1 MNHQPPPRPYRRQ
14 TQDRPVQQRPGY
26 SGAGFSAA
34 GMGQGPYQQNI
45 PPGAGAPQRGKKPKK
60 KKRSLLLRF
69 FGFIFAAGCI
79 AFFAGSA
86 AVAYYVWDLTKDL
99 PDYEVLAKYE
109 PKVMSRIHANDGNL
123 IAEFAEERRIY
134 VPINAIPEVIINAF
148 LAAEDKDFFH
158 HDGLSYSG
166 IARAI
171 ITNVKIKM
179 SGSNRRMIGA
189 STITQQ
195 VAKNFLLTNDR
206 NIDRKVKEAVLS
218 RRIER
223 AFTKGQIL
231 ELYLNEI
238 YFGLRSHGIAA
249 AALNYFGKSLEEITL
264 PEAAYLASLPKAPN
278 NYHPFKHRK
287 KAIARR
293 TYVLEQMAEN
303 GFITQEQAKKA
314 KASEFKVNPRP
325 FGAHIL
331 AGEFFAEG
339 VRRTLV
345 EKFGQKKIYG
355 GGLSVRTTLDPDLQR
370 KAKRALVNGLVEY
383 DQKHGWRGA
392 VAQIVLTEDMDW
404 GTELAKVEAL
414 NDVHPWKLA
423 VVLKFEDGKAVI
435 GLQPKVLV
443 SKRVEQKREIGEIT
457 LANMKWARK
466 HLGETKHGDP
476 KLDKALKSVSDVL
489 NVGDVVYVAPI
500 KKEVASTKVEVP
512 VDSRSQW
519 KLMQIP
525 EVEGSIVAMDPHTG
539 RVKALVGGFSFDD
552 SEFDRATQAMRQ
564 PGSAFKPFVYA
575 AALDNGYTPSSV
587 VLDTP
592 VAIDQGNGQG
602 VWRPKN
608 YSGKFNGPSTLRI
621 GIEKSRNL
629 MTVRLAQD
637 MGMPLISEYARRF
650 GVYDNLLPVL
660 SMSLGAGETTLLRLT
675 TAYSILANGGKKVN
689 ATLIDRIQ
697 DRYGK
702 TVWSHDAAR
711 CEGCDQTEW
720 HNQKPPQL
728 IDQREQVV
736 DPHTAYQVTS
746 MLEGVVIRGTARKA
760 LSGLPIPVAGKTGTT
775 NDARD
780 AWFVGFSP
788 DLAVGVFVGQDV
800 PRPLGR
806 KATGG
811 GLAAPIF
818 REFMMSAL
826 SDQPA
831 IPFRIPP
838 GIKLIPINSKSGL
851 RSSGGQNTIMEAF
864 KPGNGPPDASSV
876 IYDDPNIFIP
886 ESDRQ
891 LDSGF
896 Y

>member
-1 MNHQPPPRPYRRQ
+1 MTQPPPPQPYRGQ
-14 TQDRPVQQRPGY
+14 TQAPR
-26 SGAGFSAA
+26 FSAA
-34 GMGQGPYQQNI
+34 GSAGGPYAPMGNM
-45 PPGAGAPQRGKKPKK
+45 PPPSQKPPKK
-60 KKRSLLLRF
+60 KGRF
-69 FGFIFAAGCI
+69 WLKFLGFMFTAGCI
-79 AFFAGSA
+79 GFFAVSA
-86 AVAYYVWDLTKDL
+86 AVAYYVWDVTKDL

-123 IAEFAEERRIY
+123 IAEFADERRIY
-134 VPINAIPEVIINAF
+134 VPINAIPDRIIHAF
-148 LAAEDKDFFH
+148 ISAEDKNFFEH
-158 HDGLSYSG
+158 GGLDYRRLTG
-166 IARAI
+166 AI
-171 ITNVKIKM
+171 LAFVQIKLT
-179 SGSNRRMIGA
+179 GSNKRPSGA

-195 VAKNFLLTNDR
+195 VAKNFLLTNER
-206 NIDRKVKEAVLS
+206 KIDRKVKEAVLA

-249 AALNYFGKSLEEITL
+249 AALNYFGKSLEEISIQ
-264 PEAAYLASLPKAPN
+264 EAAYLASLPKAPN
-278 NYHPFKHRK
+278 NYHPFKKRK
-287 KAIARR
+287 RAIIRRKYVIKQMLKNGYITKAEADAAI
-293 TYVLEQMAEN
+293 
-303 GFITQEQAKKA
+303 
-314 KASEFKVNPRP
+314 ASEFKVNPRP

-339 VRRTLV
+339 VRRKLI
-345 EKFGQKKIYG
+345 EKFGQKRIYG
-355 GGLSVRTTLDPDLQR
+355 GGLSVRTTLDPDLQK
-370 KAKRALVNGLVEY
+370 KAKKALVDGLVSY
-383 DQKHGWRGA
+383 DQKHGFRGA
-392 VAQIVLTEDMDW
+392 VAEIVLTPEMDW
-404 GTELAKVEAL
+404 GIELAKVEAL
-414 NDVHPWKLA
+414 QDVHPWRLGI
-423 VVLKFEDGKAVI
+423 VLKLEAKKAVI
-435 GLQPKVLV
+435 GLQPKQLV
-443 SKRVEQKREIGEIT
+443 SGQVDSAREIGEIS
-457 LANMKWARK
+457 LDNMKWARK
-466 HLGETKHGDP
+466 HLGETKYGDP
-476 KLDKALKSVSDVL
+476 KLGKKLKSPGSIL
-489 NVGDVVYVAPI
+489 KLGDVVYVAPVKAKLL
-500 KKEVASTKVEVP
+500 KKAVASTDAVLPVEGNN
-512 VDSRSQW
+512 QW

-525 EVEGSIVAMDPHTG
+525 EVEGAIVVMEPHTG

-552 SEFDRATQAMRQ
+552 SEFDRATQAKRQ

-602 VWRPKN
+602 IWRPKN

-650 GVYDNLLPVL
+650 GIYDNLMPVL
-660 SMSLGAGETTLLRLT
+660 SMSLGAGETTLMRLT

-702 TVWSHDAAR
+702 TVWSHDAAK
-711 CEGCDQTEW
+711 CDGCDQSEW
-720 HNQKPPQL
+720 DPSKKPQL
-728 IDQREQVV
+728 VDQREQII

-746 MLEGVVIRGTARKA
+746 MLEGVVLRGTARKA
-760 LSGLPIPVAGKTGTT
+760 MKGLPIPVAGKTGTT

-780 AWFVGFSP
+780 AWFVGFSA

-800 PRPLGR
+800 PRPMGK

-818 REFMMSAL
+818 KNFMMSAL
-826 SDQPA
+826 AGKPA
-831 IPFRIPP
+831 IPFRIPA

-876 IYDDPNIFIP
+876 IYDDPSIFIP
-886 ESDRQ
+886 ETDRS
-891 LDSGF
+891 LDSGL

>member
-1 MNHQPPPRPYRRQ
+1 MTQPPPQPYRRQ
-14 TQDRPVQQRPGY
+14 TPRRQNETPR
-26 SGAGFSAA
+26 FSATGGAA
-34 GMGQGPYQQNI
+34 GYGGPYASMGAQ
-45 PPGAGAPQRGKKPKK
+45 PPHSQKPPKK
-60 KKRSLLLRF
+60 KGRF
-69 FGFIFAAGCI
+69 WLKFLGFMFTAGCI
-79 AFFAGSA
+79 GFFAVSA
-86 AVAYYVWDLTKDL
+86 AVAYYVWDVTKDL

-123 IAEFAEERRIY
+123 IAEFADERRIY
-134 VPINAIPEVIINAF
+134 VPINAIPDRIIHAF
-148 LAAEDKDFFH
+148 ISAEDKNFYE
-158 HDGLSYSG
+158 HDGLDYVG
-166 IARAI
+166 LARAMV
-171 ITNVKIKM
+171 TNVQTKL
-179 SGSNRRMIGA
+179 SGSNKRLIGA

-195 VAKNFLLTNDR
+195 VAKNFLLTNER
-206 NIDRKVKEAVLS
+206 KIDRKVKEAVLA
-218 RRIER
+218 RRIEQ

-249 AALNYFGKSLEEITL
+249 AALNYFGKSLEEITI
-264 PEAAYLASLPKAPN
+264 PEAAYLAALPKAPN
-278 NYHPFKHRK
+278 NYHPFKKRERAITRRK
-287 KAIARR
+287 YVINRMLDNGYITAEEAKAAI
-293 TYVLEQMAEN
+293 
-303 GFITQEQAKKA
+303 
-314 KASEFKVNPRP
+314 ASEFKVNPRP

-345 EKFGQKKIYG
+345 DKFGKKKIYG
-355 GGLSVRTTLDPDLQR
+355 GGLSVRTTLDPELQK
-370 KAKRALVNGLVEY
+370 KAKKALVDGLVAY
-383 DQKHGWRGA
+383 DQKHGFREP
-392 VAQIVLTEDMDW
+392 VAEIVLTPTSDW
-404 GTELAKVEAL
+404 GVELAKVEAL
-414 NDVHPWKLA
+414 NDVHPWRLA
-423 VVLKFEDGKAVI
+423 IVLQLQKQKAII
-435 GLQPKVLV
+435 GLQPKKLV
-443 SKRVEQKREIGEIT
+443 SGQIDGAREVGEIQ
-457 LANMKWARK
+457 LDNMKWARK
-466 HLGETKHGDP
+466 HLGETKYGDP
-476 KLDKALKSVSDVL
+476 KLGKKLKTPGNIL
-489 NVGDVVYVAPI
+489 KVGDVVYVAPAKAKI
-500 KKEVASTKVEVP
+500 VKKTVASKDGVLPVEGAN
-512 VDSRSQW
+512 QW

-525 EVEGSIVAMDPHTG
+525 EVEGAIVVMEPHTG

-552 SEFDRATQAMRQ
+552 SEFDRASQANRQ
-564 PGSAFKPFVYA
+564 PGSAFKPFVYT

-602 VWRPKN
+602 IWRPKN

-650 GVYDNLLPVL
+650 GIYDNLMPVL
-660 SMSLGAGETTLLRLT
+660 SMSLGAGETTLIRLT

-702 TVWSHDAAR
+702 TVWSHDAAKCAG
-711 CEGCDQTEW
+711 CEQAKFDPSQ
-720 HNQKPPQL
+720 QPQL
-728 IDQREQVV
+728 IDQRQQIV

-746 MLEGVVIRGTARKA
+746 MLEGVVLRGTARKA
-760 LSGLPIPVAGKTGTT
+760 MKDLPIPLAGKTGTT

-780 AWFVGFSP
+780 AWFVGFSA
-788 DLAVGVFVGQDV
+788 DLAVGVFVGHDV
-800 PRPLGR
+800 PRPMGK

-818 REFMMSAL
+818 KSFMKSAL
-826 SDQPA
+826 AGKPA
-831 IPFRIPP
+831 IPFRIPA

-851 RSSGGQNTIMEAF
+851 RSSGGPDTIMEAF

-886 ESDRQ
+886 ETDRS

>member
-1 MNHQPPPRPYRRQ
+1 MNRPPAPEPYRGQ
-14 TQDRPVQQRPGY
+14 NPAP
-26 SGAGFSAA
+26 SFSAA
-34 GMGQGPYQQNI
+34 GERRGPYVSS
-45 PPGAGAPQRGKKPKK
+45 PRPAAPRGPGKKPKK
-60 KKRSLLLRF
+60 KGRF
-69 FGFIFAAGCI
+69 WLKLFGFLFTAGCI
-79 AFFAGSA
+79 GFFAASA
-86 AVAYYVWDLTKDL
+86 AVAYYVWDVTKDL

-134 VPINAIPEVIINAF
+134 VPINAIPDRIIQAF
-148 LAAEDKDFFH
+148 LSAEDKNFYE
-158 HDGLSYSG
+158 HDGIDYAGLF
-166 IARAI
+166 RAMV
-171 ITNVKIKM
+171 TNLKIVVTK
-179 SGSNRRMIGA
+179 SNKRMIGA

-195 VAKNFLLTNDR
+195 VAKNFLLTNER
-206 NIDRKVKEAVLS
+206 KFDRKVKEAVLAH
-218 RRIER
+218 RIER

-249 AALNYFGKSLEEITL
+249 AALNYFGKSLEEISL
-264 PEAAYLASLPKAPN
+264 QEAAYLASLPKAPN
-278 NYHPFKHRK
+278 NYNPFTKRK
-287 KAIARR
+287 RAIERR
-293 TYVLEQMAEN
+293 EYVITRMQEN
-303 GFITQEQAKKA
+303 GYITAEEAKVA
-314 KASEFKVNPRP
+314 IASEFKVNPRP

-345 EKFGQKKIYG
+345 EQFGQAKIYG
-355 GGLSVRTTLDPDLQR
+355 GGLSVRTTLDPVLQR
-370 KAKRALVNGLVEY
+370 KAKRALVNGLVKY
-383 DQKHGWRGA
+383 DQSHGWRGP
-392 VAQIVLTEDMDW
+392 VAEVILTEEMDW
-404 GTELAKVEAL
+404 GAELAKVEVL

-423 VVLKFEDGKAVI
+423 IILKFEEGKAII
-435 GLQPKVLV
+435 GIRPRKLASGRVEK
-443 SKRVEQKREIGEIT
+443 KRVVGEIT
-457 LANMKWARK
+457 LENMSWARK
-466 HLGETKHGDP
+466 SLGETSHGDP
-476 KLDKALKSVSDVL
+476 KLGKALKDPTDVL
-489 NVGDVVYVAPI
+489 KVGDVVYVAPVNVKAI
-500 KKEVASTKVEVP
+500 VKVVASTDKKAALPTEG
-512 VDSRSQW
+512 SNQW

-525 EVEGSIVAMDPHTG
+525 EVEGAIVVMDPHTG

-592 VAIDQGNGQG
+592 VAIDQGNGLG
-602 VWRPKN
+602 IWRPKN

-650 GVYDNLLPVL
+650 GIYDNLQPVL
-660 SMSLGAGETTLLRLT
+660 SMSLGAGETSLLKLT

-702 TVWSHDAAR
+702 TVWAHGSAK
-711 CEGCDQTEW
+711 CEGCEQTEW
-720 HNQKPPQL
+720 NPKIQPKL
-728 IDQREQVV
+728 LDQREQII

-746 MLEGVVIRGTARKA
+746 MLEGVVLRGTARGAMK
-760 LSGLPIPVAGKTGTT
+760 GLPIPVAGKTGTT
-775 NDARD
+775 NEARD

-818 REFMMSAL
+818 KEFMMSAL
-826 SDQPA
+826 GDLPA

-838 GIKLIPINSKSGL
+838 GIQLIPINSKTGL
-851 RSSGGQNTIMEAF
+851 RSSGGENTIMEAF

-876 IYDDPNIFIP
+876 IYDDPSIFIP
-886 ESDRQ
+886 ETDRS
-891 LDSGF
+891 LDSGL

>member
-1 MNHQPPPRPYRRQ
+1 MTQPPPPQPYRGQ
-14 TQDRPVQQRPGY
+14 TQAPR
-26 SGAGFSAA
+26 FSAA
-34 GMGQGPYQQNI
+34 GTAGGPYAPMGNV
-45 PPGAGAPQRGKKPKK
+45 PPPSQKPPKK
-60 KKRSLLLRF
+60 KGRF
-69 FGFIFAAGCI
+69 WLKFLGFMFTAGCI
-79 AFFAGSA
+79 GFFAVSA
-86 AVAYYVWDLTKDL
+86 AVAYYVWDVTKDL

-123 IAEFAEERRIY
+123 IAEFADERRIY
-134 VPINAIPEVIINAF
+134 VPINAIPDRIIHAF
-148 LAAEDKDFFH
+148 ISAEDKNFFEH
-158 HDGLSYSG
+158 GGLDYRRLTG
-166 IARAI
+166 AI
-171 ITNVKIKM
+171 LAFVQIKLT
-179 SGSNRRMIGA
+179 GSNKRPSGA

-195 VAKNFLLTNDR
+195 VAKNFLLTNER
-206 NIDRKVKEAVLS
+206 KIDRKVKEAVLA

-249 AALNYFGKSLEEITL
+249 AALNYFGKSLEEISIQ
-264 PEAAYLASLPKAPN
+264 EAAYLASLPKAPN
-278 NYHPFKHRK
+278 NYHPFKKRK
-287 KAIARR
+287 RAIIRRKYVIKQMLKNGYITKAEADAAI
-293 TYVLEQMAEN
+293 
-303 GFITQEQAKKA
+303 
-314 KASEFKVNPRP
+314 ASEFKVNPRP

-339 VRRTLV
+339 VRRKLI
-345 EKFGQKKIYG
+345 EKFGQKRIYG
-355 GGLSVRTTLDPDLQR
+355 GGLSVRTTLDPDLQK
-370 KAKRALVNGLVEY
+370 KAKKALVDGLVAY
-383 DQKHGWRGA
+383 DQKHGFRGA
-392 VAQIVLTEDMDW
+392 VAEIILTPEMDW
-404 GTELAKVEAL
+404 GIELAKVEAL
-414 NDVHPWKLA
+414 QDVHPWRLGI
-423 VVLKFEDGKAVI
+423 VLKLEAKKAVI
-435 GLQPKVLV
+435 GLQPKQLV
-443 SKRVEQKREIGEIT
+443 SGKVDSAREIGEIS
-457 LANMKWARK
+457 LDNMKWARK

-476 KLDKALKSVSDVL
+476 KLGKKLKSPGSIL
-489 NVGDVVYVAPI
+489 KLGDVVYVAPVKAKLL
-500 KKEVASTKVEVP
+500 KKAVASTDAVLPVEGNN
-512 VDSRSQW
+512 QW

-525 EVEGSIVAMDPHTG
+525 EVEGAIVVMEPHTG

-552 SEFDRATQAMRQ
+552 SEFDRATQAKRQ

-602 VWRPKN
+602 IWRPKN

-650 GVYDNLLPVL
+650 GIYDNLMPVL
-660 SMSLGAGETTLLRLT
+660 SMSLGAGETTLMRLT

-702 TVWSHDAAR
+702 TVWSHDAAK
-711 CEGCDQTEW
+711 CDGCDQSEW
-720 HNQKPPQL
+720 DPLKTPQL
-728 IDQREQVV
+728 VDQREQII

-746 MLEGVVIRGTARKA
+746 MLEGVVLRGTARRAMK
-760 LSGLPIPVAGKTGTT
+760 GLPIPVAGKTGTT

-780 AWFVGFSP
+780 AWFVGFSA

-800 PRPLGR
+800 PRPMGK

-818 REFMMSAL
+818 KNFMISAL
-826 SDQPA
+826 AGKPA
-831 IPFRIPP
+831 IPFRIPA

-876 IYDDPNIFIP
+876 IYDDPSIFIP
-886 ESDRQ
+886 ETDRS
-891 LDSGF
+891 LDSGL

>member
-1 MNHQPPPRPYRRQ
+1 MTQPPPQPYRRQ
-14 TQDRPVQQRPGY
+14 TPGRQNEVPR
-26 SGAGFSAA
+26 FSATGGTA
-34 GMGQGPYQQNI
+34 GYGGPYE
-45 PPGAGAPQRGKKPKK
+45 PMGVRAPRSQKPPKK
-60 KKRSLLLRF
+60 KGRF
-69 FGFIFAAGCI
+69 WLKFLGFLFTAGCI
-79 AFFAGSA
+79 GFFAVSA
-86 AVAYYVWDLTKDL
+86 AVAYYVWDVTKDL

-134 VPINAIPEVIINAF
+134 VPINAIPDRIIHAF
-148 LAAEDKDFFH
+148 ISAEDKNFYE
-158 HDGLSYSG
+158 HDGLDYVG
-166 IARAI
+166 LARAMV
-171 ITNVKIKM
+171 TNVKTKL
-179 SGSNRRMIGA
+179 SGSNKRLIGA

-195 VAKNFLLTNDR
+195 VAKNFLLTNER
-206 NIDRKVKEAVLS
+206 KIDRKVKEAVLA
-218 RRIER
+218 RRIEQ

-249 AALNYFGKSLEEITL
+249 AALNYFGKSLEEITI
-264 PEAAYLASLPKAPN
+264 PEAAYLAALPKAPN
-278 NYHPFKHRK
+278 NYHPFKKRQRAITRRK
-287 KAIARR
+287 
-293 TYVLEQMAEN
+293 YVINRMLEN
-303 GFITQEQAKKA
+303 GYITDAEAKA
-314 KASEFKVNPRP
+314 AIASEFKVNPRP

-345 EKFGQKKIYG
+345 EEFGQKKIYG
-355 GGLSVRTTLDPDLQR
+355 GGLSVRTTLDPELQR
-370 KAKRALVNGLVEY
+370 KAKKALVAGLVDY
-383 DQKHGWRGA
+383 DQQHGFREP
-392 VAQIVLTEDMDW
+392 VAEIALTPDSDW
-404 GTELAKVEAL
+404 GVELAQVEAL
-414 NDVHPWKLA
+414 KDVHPWRLA
-423 VVLKFEDGKAVI
+423 IVLQLQEKMAVI
-435 GLQPKVLV
+435 GLQPKKLV
-443 SKRVEQKREIGEIT
+443 SGKIETVREVGEIQ
-457 LANMKWARK
+457 LENMNWARK
-466 HLGETKHGDP
+466 HLGENKYGDP
-476 KLDKALKSVSDVL
+476 KLGKKLKSPGDIL
-489 NVGDVVYVAPI
+489 KVGDVVYVAPTKAKI
-500 KKEVASTKVEVP
+500 VKKDVASKDGVLPVEKQN
-512 VDSRSQW
+512 QW

-525 EVEGSIVAMDPHTG
+525 EVEGAIVVMEPHTG

-552 SEFDRATQAMRQ
+552 SEFDRATQANRQ

-602 VWRPKN
+602 IWRPKN

-650 GVYDNLLPVL
+650 GIYDNLMPVL
-660 SMSLGAGETTLLRLT
+660 SMSLGAGETTLIRLT
-675 TAYSILANGGKKVN
+675 TAYSILANGGKKVK

-702 TVWSHDAAR
+702 TVWSHDAAKCNG
-711 CEGCDQTEW
+711 CEQAEFDPSKQP
-720 HNQKPPQL
+720 KL
-728 IDQREQVV
+728 IDQREQII
-736 DPHTAYQVTS
+736 DPHTAYQITS
-746 MLEGVVIRGTARKA
+746 MLEGVVLRGTARKA
-760 LSGLPIPVAGKTGTT
+760 MKDLPIPVAGKTGTT

-780 AWFVGFSP
+780 AWFVGFSA

-800 PRPLGR
+800 PRPMGK

-818 REFMMSAL
+818 KNFMQMAL
-826 SDQPA
+826 ADKPA

-851 RSSGGQNTIMEAF
+851 RSSGGPDTIMEAF

-886 ESDRQ
+886 DTDRS

>member
-1 MNHQPPPRPYRRQ
+1 MTQTPPPQPYRGQ
-14 TQDRPVQQRPGY
+14 TQAPR
-26 SGAGFSAA
+26 FSAA
-34 GMGQGPYQQNI
+34 GVGRVGQGPYTPMGNV
-45 PPGAGAPQRGKKPKK
+45 PPKREKKPKK
-60 KKRSLLLRF
+60 KKSFWLRF
-69 FGFIFAAGCI
+69 FGFMFTAGCI
-79 AFFAGSA
+79 GFFAVSA
-86 AVAYYVWDLTKDL
+86 AVAYYVWDVTKDL

-123 IAEFAEERRIY
+123 IAEFADERRIY
-134 VPINAIPEVIINAF
+134 VPINAIPDRIIHAF
-148 LAAEDKDFFH
+148 LSAEDKNFYE
-158 HDGLSYSG
+158 HDGLDYG
-166 IARAI
+166 GLARAMVR
-171 ITNVKIKM
+171 NVKVKLT
-179 SGSNRRMIGA
+179 GSNKRLIGA

-195 VAKNFLLTNDR
+195 VAKNFLLTNER
-206 NIDRKVKEAVLS
+206 KIDRKVKEAVLA

-249 AALNYFGKSLEEITL
+249 AALNYFGKSLEEITIQ
-264 PEAAYLASLPKAPN
+264 EAAYLASLPKAPN
-278 NYHPFKHRK
+278 NYHPFKKRE
-287 KAIARR
+287 KAIIRR
-293 TYVLEQMAEN
+293 KYVLNRMLDN
-303 GFITQEQAKKA
+303 GYITEKEAKDA
-314 KASEFKVNPRP
+314 IASEFKVNPRP

-339 VRRTLV
+339 VRRTLLN
-345 EKFGQKKIYG
+345 KFGQKKIYG
-355 GGLSVRTTLDPDLQR
+355 GGLSVRTTLDPDLQT
-370 KAKRALVNGLVEY
+370 KAKKALVDGLVAY
-383 DQKHGWRGA
+383 DQKHGFRGA
-392 VAQIVLTEDMDW
+392 VAEIVLTPESDW
-404 GTELAKVEAL
+404 GVELAKVEAL
-414 NDVHPWKLA
+414 KDVHPWRLA
-423 VVLKFEDGKAVI
+423 IVLKFEGKKAVI
-435 GLQPKVLV
+435 GLQPKALV
-443 SKRVEQKREIGEIT
+443 SGKIDSARLVGEIP
-457 LANMKWARK
+457 LSNMKWARK

-476 KLDKALKSVSDVL
+476 KLGKALKAPSSIL
-489 NVGDVVYVAPI
+489 KIGDVVYVAPVKKKII
-500 KKEVASTKVEVP
+500 KKDVASTDKNVIPVEEQ
-512 VDSRSQW
+512 SQW
-519 KLMQIP
+519 KLMQVP
-525 EVEGSIVAMDPHTG
+525 EVEGAIVVMETHTG

-552 SEFDRATQAMRQ
+552 SEFDRVTQAKRQ

-602 VWRPKN
+602 IWRPKN

-650 GVYDNLLPVL
+650 GIYDNLMPVL
-660 SMSLGAGETTLLRLT
+660 SMSLGAGETTLMRLT

-702 TVWSHDAAR
+702 TVWSHDAAK
-711 CEGCDQTEW
+711 CEGCDQSEW
-720 HNQKPPQL
+720 SNQKPPEL
-728 IDQREQVV
+728 IDQREQIV
-736 DPHTAYQVTS
+736 DPHTAYQITS
-746 MLEGVVIRGTARKA
+746 MLEGVVIRGTARRA
-760 LSGLPIPVAGKTGTT
+760 LAGLPIPVAGKTGTT

-800 PRPLGR
+800 PRPMGR

-818 REFMMSAL
+818 KNFMMSAL
-826 SDQPA
+826 AGKPA

-838 GIKLIPINSKSGL
+838 GVKLIPINSKSGL
-851 RSSGGQNTIMEAF
+851 RSSGGKNTIMEAF

-886 ESDRQ
+886 ENDRH
-891 LDSGF
+891 LDSGL

>member
-1 MNHQPPPRPYRRQ
+1 
-14 TQDRPVQQRPGY
+14 
-26 SGAGFSAA
+26 
-34 GMGQGPYQQNI
+34 
-45 PPGAGAPQRGKKPKK
+45 
-60 KKRSLLLRF
+60 
-69 FGFIFAAGCI
+69 
-79 AFFAGSA
+79 
-86 AVAYYVWDLTKDL
+86 
-99 PDYEVLAKYE
+99 
-109 PKVMSRIHANDGNL
+109 
-123 IAEFAEERRIY
+123 
-134 VPINAIPEVIINAF
+134 
-148 LAAEDKDFFH
+148 
-158 HDGLSYSG
+158 
-166 IARAI
+166 
-171 ITNVKIKM
+171 
-179 SGSNRRMIGA
+179 
-189 STITQQ
+189 
-195 VAKNFLLTNDR
+195 
-206 NIDRKVKEAVLS
+206 VKEAVLA

-249 AALNYFGKSLEEITL
+249 AALNYFGKSLEEISIQ
-264 PEAAYLASLPKAPN
+264 EAAYLASLPKAPN
-278 NYHPFKHRK
+278 NYHPFKKRK
-287 KAIARR
+287 RAIIRRKYVIKQMLKNGYITKAEADAAI
-293 TYVLEQMAEN
+293 
-303 GFITQEQAKKA
+303 
-314 KASEFKVNPRP
+314 ASEFKVNPRP

-339 VRRTLV
+339 VRRKLI
-345 EKFGQKKIYG
+345 EKFGQKRIYG
-355 GGLSVRTTLDPDLQR
+355 GGLSVRTTLDPDLQK
-370 KAKRALVNGLVEY
+370 KAKKALVDGLVSY
-383 DQKHGWRGA
+383 DQKHGFRGA
-392 VAQIVLTEDMDW
+392 VAEIVLTPEMDW
-404 GTELAKVEAL
+404 GIELAKVEAL
-414 NDVHPWKLA
+414 QDVHPWRLGI
-423 VVLKFEDGKAVI
+423 VLKLEAKKAVI
-435 GLQPKVLV
+435 GLQPKQLV
-443 SKRVEQKREIGEIT
+443 SGQVDSAREIGEIS
-457 LANMKWARK
+457 LDNMKWARK
-466 HLGETKHGDP
+466 HLGETKYGDP
-476 KLDKALKSVSDVL
+476 KLGKVLKSPGSIL
-489 NVGDVVYVAPI
+489 KLGDVVYVAPVKAKLL
-500 KKEVASTKVEVP
+500 KKAVASTDAVLPVEGNN
-512 VDSRSQW
+512 QW

-525 EVEGSIVAMDPHTG
+525 EVEGAIVVMEPHTG

-552 SEFDRATQAMRQ
+552 SEFDRATQAKRQ

-602 VWRPKN
+602 IWRPKN

-650 GVYDNLLPVL
+650 GIYDNLMPVL
-660 SMSLGAGETTLLRLT
+660 SMSLGAGETTLMRLT

-702 TVWSHDAAR
+702 TVWSHDAAK
-711 CEGCDQTEW
+711 CDGCDQSEW
-720 HNQKPPQL
+720 DPLKKPQL
-728 IDQREQVV
+728 IDQREQII

-746 MLEGVVIRGTARKA
+746 MLEGVVLRGTARKA
-760 LSGLPIPVAGKTGTT
+760 MKGLPIPVAGKTGTT

-780 AWFVGFSP
+780 AWFVGFSA

-800 PRPLGR
+800 PRPMGK

-818 REFMMSAL
+818 KNFMMSAL
-826 SDQPA
+826 AGKPA
-831 IPFRIPP
+831 IPFRIPA

-876 IYDDPNIFIP
+876 IYDDPSIFIP
-886 ESDRQ
+886 ETDRS
-891 LDSGF
+891 LDSGL

>member
-1 MNHQPPPRPYRRQ
+1 MTQPPPQPYRRQ
-14 TQDRPVQQRPGY
+14 T
-26 SGAGFSAA
+26 AGRQNEVPRFSATGGTA
-34 GMGQGPYQQNI
+34 GYGGPYEPMGVQPSHSQK
-45 PPGAGAPQRGKKPKK
+45 PPKK
-60 KKRSLLLRF
+60 KGRF
-69 FGFIFAAGCI
+69 WLKFLGFMFTAGCI
-79 AFFAGSA
+79 GFFAASA
-86 AVAYYVWDLTKDL
+86 AVAYYVWDVTKDL

-123 IAEFAEERRIY
+123 IAEFADERRIY
-134 VPINAIPEVIINAF
+134 VPINAIPDRIIHAF
-148 LAAEDKDFFH
+148 ISAEDKNFYE
-158 HDGLSYSG
+158 HDGLDYLG
-166 IARAI
+166 LARAMA
-171 ITNVKIKM
+171 TNVQTKL
-179 SGSNRRMIGA
+179 SGSNKRLIGA

-195 VAKNFLLTNDR
+195 VAKNFLLTNER
-206 NIDRKVKEAVLS
+206 KIDRKVKEAVLA
-218 RRIER
+218 RRIEQ

-249 AALNYFGKSLEEITL
+249 AALNYFGKSLEEITI
-264 PEAAYLASLPKAPN
+264 PEAAYLAALPKAPN
-278 NYHPFKHRK
+278 NYHPFKKRERAITRRK
-287 KAIARR
+287 YVINRMLDNGYISAEEAKAAI
-293 TYVLEQMAEN
+293 
-303 GFITQEQAKKA
+303 
-314 KASEFKVNPRP
+314 ASEFKVNPRP

-345 EKFGQKKIYG
+345 DQFGKKKIYG
-355 GGLSVRTTLDPDLQR
+355 GGLSVRTTLDPELQK
-370 KAKRALVNGLVEY
+370 KAKKALVDGLVAY
-383 DQKHGWRGA
+383 DQKHGFREP
-392 VAQIVLTEDMDW
+392 VAEIVLTPTSDW
-404 GTELAKVEAL
+404 GVELAKVEAL
-414 NDVHPWKLA
+414 NDVHPWRLA
-423 VVLKFEDGKAVI
+423 IVLQLQKQKAVI
-435 GLQPKVLV
+435 GLQPNKLV
-443 SKRVEQKREIGEIT
+443 SGKIDETREVGEIQ
-457 LANMKWARK
+457 LDNMKWARK
-466 HLGETKHGDP
+466 NLGETKYGDP
-476 KLDKALKSVSDVL
+476 KLGKKLTSPGNILK
-489 NVGDVVYVAPI
+489 VGDVVYVAPAKAKI
-500 KKEVASTKVEVP
+500 VKKDVASKDGVLPVEGAN
-512 VDSRSQW
+512 QW

-525 EVEGSIVAMDPHTG
+525 EVEGAIVVMEPHTG

-552 SEFDRATQAMRQ
+552 SEFDRASQANRQ
-564 PGSAFKPFVYA
+564 PGSAFKPFVYT

-602 VWRPKN
+602 IWRPKN

-650 GVYDNLLPVL
+650 GIYDNLMPVL
-660 SMSLGAGETTLLRLT
+660 SMSLGAGETTLIRLT

-702 TVWSHDAAR
+702 TVWSHDAAKCAG
-711 CEGCDQTEW
+711 CEQVKFDPSQ
-720 HNQKPPQL
+720 QPQL
-728 IDQREQVV
+728 IDQRQQIV
-736 DPHTAYQVTS
+736 DPHTAYQITS
-746 MLEGVVIRGTARKA
+746 MLEGVVLRGTARQAMKD
-760 LSGLPIPVAGKTGTT
+760 LPIPLAGKTGTT

-780 AWFVGFSP
+780 AWFVGFSA
-788 DLAVGVFVGQDV
+788 DLAVGVFVGHDV
-800 PRPLGR
+800 PRPMGK

-818 REFMMSAL
+818 KSFMKSAL
-826 SDQPA
+826 EGKPA
-831 IPFRIPP
+831 IPFRIPA

-851 RSSGGQNTIMEAF
+851 RSSGGPDTIMEAF

-886 ESDRQ
+886 ETDRS